1 MPRRSQLFL
10 IVAAWVIVAAIFPS
24 LAGAW
29 FVNQANSAIA
39 QASSL
44 PQDSAAR
51 SSDLIAAENDL
62 NSARGSLYTPR
73 ALLAQTRILLA
84 RGDAAGATRT
94 FDQADASLRADPI
107 ARFVWADAAR
117 QSDQAALAIE
127 QWRAAGAYTY
137 FSQQMHRAADSH
149 QWQTAEADARRAVG
163 IDPNSADAH
172 LALGDALSQQDINDP
187 TALTELDR
195 ARELTRDP
203 EVLSTIISRQ
213 GEILASQGKLQAAL
227 DYFNQARAVAPTD
240 ARPRTDYALTLLKLQ
255 PDARDHQ
262 GDLGQAVA
270 LLNQVV
276 SDSPWYTLAYI
287 ALANISETGSDS
299 KGAEDWLQKGLARN
313 PNNPDLLFALG
324 QCYARQPRLDEARS
338 TLVLALK
345 YETRADNLKAI
356 ADALAGLK

>member
-10 IVAAWVIVAAIFPS
+10 IVAALVIVAAIFPS
-24 LAGAW
+24 IAGAW
-29 FVNQANSAIA
+29 FVNHANVAIA

-44 PQDSAAR
+44 PQDSSAR

-62 NSARGSLYTPR
+62 SSARGFLYSRR
-73 ALLAQTRILLA
+73 ALLAQTRLLLA
-84 RGDAAGATRT
+84 RGDAAGAART

-107 ARFVWADAAR
+107 ARFVWADAAQ
-117 QSDQAALAIE
+117 QSNQATLAIE
-127 QWRAAGAYTY
+127 HWRAAGAYTY

-149 QWQTAEADARRAVG
+149 QWQTAEADARCAVG

-172 LALGDALSQQDINDP
+172 FVLGEALSQQNINDP
-187 TALTELDR
+187 AALTELDR
-195 ARELTRDP
+195 ARALTRDP

-213 GEILASQGKLQAAL
+213 GEILASQGNLQSAL
-227 DYFNQARAVAPTD
+227 DYFNQARAVAPID

-255 PDARDHQ
+255 PAAR
-262 GDLGQAVA
+262 GQAVA

-287 ALANISETGSDS
+287 ALANISETESDF

-313 PNNPDLLFALG
+313 ANNPDLLFALG
-324 QCYARQPRLDEARS
+324 QFYARQHRLDEAKS

-345 YETRADNLKAI
+345 YETRADNLQAI
-356 ADALAGLK
+356 ADTLAGIK

>member
-44 PQDSAAR
+44 PQDSVAR
-51 SSDLIAAENDL
+51 SSDLIAAENEL
-62 NSARGSLYTPR
+62 NSARGFLYTSR

-84 RGDAAGATRT
+84 RGDAAGAART

-107 ARFVWADAAR
+107 ARFVWADAA
-117 QSDQAALAIE
+117 QSSDQAALAIE
-127 QWRAAGAYTY
+127 QWRSAGAYTY

-149 QWQTAEADARRAVG
+149 QWRAAEADARRAVG
-163 IDPNSADAH
+163 IDPNNADAH
-172 LALGDALSQQDINDP
+172 LVLGDALSQQDVNDP
-187 TALTELDR
+187 AALTELDR

-213 GEILASQGKLQAAL
+213 GEILVSQGKLQAAL

-255 PDARDHQ
+255 PAARD
-262 GDLGQAVA
+262 QAVA

-276 SDSPWYTLAYI
+276 GDSPWYTLAYI

-299 KGAEDWLQKGLARN
+299 KGAEDWLQQGLARN
-313 PNNPDLLFALG
+313 ANNPDILFALG
-324 QCYARQPRLDEARS
+324 QFYARQHRLDEARS

-345 YETRADNLKAI
+345 YETRADNLKTI
-356 ADALAGLK
+356 VDSLAGLK